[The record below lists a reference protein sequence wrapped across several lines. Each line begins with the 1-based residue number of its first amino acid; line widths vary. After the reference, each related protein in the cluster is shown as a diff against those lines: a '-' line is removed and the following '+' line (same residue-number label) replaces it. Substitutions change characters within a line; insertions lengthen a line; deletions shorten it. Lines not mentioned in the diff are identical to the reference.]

1 MEDTAEPVPTGIS
14 DMTLATDEASDQGFP
29 PLMPTGDSHLPND
42 GLAIMSHDAAHSP
55 IDSLLR
61 ERVPTT
67 PVSIAPVTPV
77 GIPGPLAHAT
87 GVPSPSTPIYSPH
100 YHQASL
106 TQNLQVV
113 DARQLTINQD
123 ASPMVA
129 FAAEA
134 RHNQIIGELGA
145 EHQEQLRA
153 MYNSGLAEVNKLR
166 NELGNANIALSIQ
179 RSEMGQGEV
188 RFQQTESA
196 RELAVIEANRQ
207 AEAARRALE
216 EANSNARRLREVETS
231 ARQNDAMRSHEVA
244 DMSSRMDELMR
255 QLHAQRQQT
264 EVLIQQNSAL
274 SSRVRDFEAR
284 DAALR
289 IQEGIPQGP
298 PPGIPVHPIST
309 PKHGGDTPTEQ
320 ATDAGRRTPPDG
332 SSPGGGGG
340 GGGPDGNGPSGGDDD
355 HDRRTIRF
363 DDNPMLINIPPDGK
377 MLPTEPE
384 TRRYLKSFG
393 GEPPRPSQQ
402 DVKDAL
408 TTARML
414 KATLDAYGSGIRAK
428 CGYECDTEFGCDK
441 CIPKHI
447 EATCVAATKA
457 EAQQLDIEWIA
468 DTGSAQDLVSQGD
481 LGSLRSHR
489 SQNPIGIVT
498 ANGPSTAEIQSNIAV
513 PSLGIDSH
521 PYVLPSTP
529 SVLSVGYRCMEEGF
543 DFVWR
548 SGTRPYFQSSSGER
562 IYMDVKDY
570 VPYLKSWKEGVAVPA
585 RRKPQP
591 DEDHK
596 NDLVLSLEEAE
607 GYARELR
614 INGDFRLGSC
624 YKLLKLTPFKST
636 GNPRRMKA
644 TENDDSVEDEV
655 GRDYIIIG
663 AWIFSGMTGI
673 TNSVDRHAQL
683 TKYLIAFMKS
693 RGLKDTFTSICINHG
708 GNRRVHRDLLNHDD
722 SLNHTL
728 GVGSYQGGSVWVER
742 KDDFPVF
749 RREGV
754 AGGKSKCVKV
764 TGVLEVNG
772 RVYDT
777 HDRMLSFHPKLWHQ
791 AQPWTGDRWTIT
803 AYTIRDVDG
812 LSWEKSK
819 SLMSLGFQLNSSRR
833 LPFVP
838 SLITGDS
845 DEELTLYDFVKKKKK
860 AEAEKDKEHFDEA
873 GELKSA
879 EDQPPP
885 PPDYT
890 EYFPDEGVIVRH
902 HMQPRK
908 AKYAVSAAEAD
919 VLNIGDL
926 RLTERQLLGSTSAE
940 EQWDDGFRGG
950 KASGLWTGTTY
961 LFDRGIDKHHAV
973 AAVKRIRD
981 KNTAKKEARKQAFY
995 DISQLSS
1002 GTGCMKHP
1010 VNIIE
1015 YDMKSFLEQA
1025 VQKYKDLAGPK
1036 YHTLK
1041 SASTPFA
1048 DEKIARPIDDEAE
1061 AKGELAPIASRVLM
1075 KLLFAAR
1082 MARYDLLR
1090 AVQGLASRVTKWS
1103 AECDRALHRLMC
1115 YVNSTLD
1122 LKLRGIIGDP
1132 IDQCKIWLFADA
1144 DHAGEH
1150 DNKSTSGCFEALV
1163 GPNTYFP
1170 LAAYSKKQ
1178 TSISISSTESEVV
1191 CANIALR
1198 PASPIVVPDNL
1209 EKRIEPENN
1218 GVLIEWGH
1226 DPSFSLLGRADDS
1239 GSGSPSVVRVTHSM
1253 DLNSTQTSRDL
1264 LKVAKGYA
1272 KSNVPITVW
1281 VDLRFAG
1288 GPDDRKHFG
1297 KLWSSFVNL
1306 STGLDLN
1313 NCHYVVIAPWDHF
1326 SWKMDRVVRWCSN
1339 HECTSFE
1346 LLDGERSGNL
1356 GHWRLHTSYKNLPIE
1371 VMNCFHGCKLKNI
1384 SEPQFPVRQAAVA
1397 VQVTLSEDPIGSAA
1411 VMASSL
1417 PTVSLEEPMAF
1428 EEPAYF
1434 KDAYGVV
1441 KEAYQYKLVEPAESD
1456 PPEAIFLG
1464 RIRNGEWIGLRKQYP
1479 YAGFPLLYEMWHRH
1493 FNSPAHQGMPIEGFE
1508 LHGDSLLTEWTE
1520 LVKAYLRDLAYV
1532 GHATNAERALKATE
1546 PFDVCHRAY
1555 VLSQET
1561 LGYHELMPAATAL
1574 LDSVY
1579 TPALRRIEH
1588 QEQPSSYFIIGGD
1601 SSLALVTRGDGGRVL
1616 MKGTM
1621 EPSLREEMTKD
1632 IRMDGC
1638 SVVMRWGKGLGDI
1651 VWHVEQELN
1660 RTKGRKAVED
1670 AKDALVRLSS
1680 RKGVSSVTLVAGPH
1694 NGEFYGLPEVYDLEM
1709 ARHSDELK
1717 ERGIRIVDP
1726 QAHILT
1732 TERYDGFHME
1742 ATHDNVKVTTRW
1754 FFHLC
1759 SAIMFERWLV
1769 KHAMELKA
1777 NSRGIL
1783 FHNHFHLGL
1792 GLEELDIPPTTDLL
1806 IPAEAEMVTF
1816 PPEAPPVQRFPEE
1829 EIVLNQPILSLEK
1842 LDELEGVPPTDY
1854 VNEVAKE
1861 SEELTVEDVVS
1872 RNPNP
1877 EDEHLTV
1884 EAVDPGSEMEQIVRK
1899 MIESA
1904 NLVMTDKEAEEVAQ
1918 ETGVA
1923 PYEFVEPNV
1932 TATSVVDGEAVS
1944 TIATSD
1950 IPTEVW
1956 DSGPMA
1962 VDYGADDE
1970 VEHPRGS
1977 GGPIWLTPDQLPDVK
1992 GRMGYF
1998 RLNEMECV
2006 SLGKKLSW
2014 HLRGHA
2020 KDKGFRTVEFD
2031 EEQSAEIGDVLKVIG
2046 KQWSRLTVMTIIDL
2060 LTSDHCD
2067 KARFEL
2073 QAEALDEETR
2083 LGRGTNWHFTRVRAF
2098 QGHNACLLVLGSDPL
2113 KTTVKQWALDDQWI
2127 PSYVDLPIT
2136 GPYPYRATA
2145 FDLMPKL
2152 AYHATYWRNFIKIVN
2167 TGLIPGGKMTS
2178 LGNSGRP
2185 FNMFAMEPQWERTSN
2200 QGEMIWANR
2209 AYEPARKRLAQ
2220 ACKDK
2225 SLNTPIYGERGH
2237 QELIDAN
2244 GYCFNY
2250 LVAGLGYRSFDT
2262 WKDAAKA
2269 CKDVYDLDFYPTSM
2283 CGLDIRIPEGHALQG
2298 SESLYKMVVH
2308 VAPKQPHQKCND
2320 ESDWRRQENVSI
2332 PSFACPSCG
2341 TSNVDGTI
2349 CCYRCE
2355 SRLEPHSDVSMALEN
2370 TRAKQVAARKGEPLD
2385 YRALQPSG
2393 EVNSNRAT
2401 GNKRDRSAGSGPAAV
2416 RQQAAKYL
2424 GKALK
2429 AGSRTVVERQS
2440 RDPFTAYNNARFGI
2454 SITGLEQLMIFAR
2467 MRIANPPRSRQMIHD
2482 RTGFDGAAKVSFSF
2496 PPEGEDLTL
2505 TDHCFVAF
2513 VDRFYKLDEAALLA
2527 FAVHRNG
2534 YVMDILGFSGRVLK
2548 PTGPVVQILARIVGF
2563 FQDEVRYAVERGEQV
2578 PELVLPANQE
2588 LRVPEGLASL
2598 GDRQLNELLINTKF
2612 ARQLPGAKGVN
2623 ERIGYAFRA
2632 GRTEIRG
2639 RSAQPPIP
2647 KARPTTRATGSA
2659 QRAGSVPPK
2668 PRARPRDPSPG
2679 VAATRLRPT
2688 EPSYPPPG
2696 RDVPGSSTDAPMR
2709 PPEPK
2714 GPPPTTLVVDS
2725 RGNPIDPS
2733 QPRRPYFTRHDALL
2747 WARLKAS
2754 RDKNVPRGMEDR
2766 AVPAFHDLNDF
2777 HLLAPEHVGYFLSGW
2792 KETQNGIRLY

>member
-100 YHQASL
+100 YHQASV

-113 DARQLTINQD
+113 DARHLTINQD

-153 MYNSGLAEVNKLR
+153 LYNSGLAEVTKLR

-196 RELAVIEANRQ
+196 RELAVLEANRQ

-216 EANSNARRLREVETS
+216 EANSNAKRLREVETS

-264 EVLIQQNSAL
+264 EVLIQQNNAL

-284 DAALR
+284 DAALK

-309 PKHGGDTPTEQ
+309 PKHG
-320 ATDAGRRTPPDG
+320 A
-332 SSPGGGGG
+332 
-340 GGGPDGNGPSGGDDD
+340 
-355 HDRRTIRF
+355 IRF

-498 ANGPSTAEIQSNIAV
+498 ANGPSTAEIQSNIA
-513 PSLGIDSH
+513 
-521 PYVLPSTP
+521 
-529 SVLSVGYRCMEEGF
+529 
-543 DFVWR
+543 
-548 SGTRPYFQSSSGER
+548 
-562 IYMDVKDY
+562 DY

-591 DEDHK
+591 NEDHK
-596 NDLVLSLEEAE
+596 TDLVLSLEEAE
-607 GYARELR
+607 EYARELR

-636 GNPRRMKA
+636 GNSRRMKA
-644 TENDDSVEDEV
+644 TENNDSVEDEV

-708 GNRRVHRDLLNHDD
+708 GNRRVHRDLLNHDN

-742 KDDFPVF
+742 KDNFPVF

-764 TGVLEVNG
+764 TGGLEVDG

-812 LSWEKSK
+812 LSWEHSK

-845 DEELTLYDFVKKKKK
+845 DEELTLYDFVKKKR

-873 GELKSA
+873 GELKNA

-926 RLTERQLLGSTSAE
+926 RLTERQLLGSTSSE

-961 LFDRGIDKHHAV
+961 LFDRGIDKHHAL

-1002 GTGCMKHP
+1002 GTGCMKQP

-1061 AKGELAPIASRVLM
+1061 AKGEL
-1075 KLLFAAR
+1075 
-1082 MARYDLLR
+1082 
-1090 AVQGLASRVTKWS
+1090 
-1103 AECDRALHRLMC
+1103 
-1115 YVNSTLD
+1115 
-1122 LKLRGIIGDP
+1122 
-1132 IDQCKIWLFADA
+1132 
-1144 DHAGEH
+1144 
-1150 DNKSTSGCFEALV
+1150 
-1163 GPNTYFP
+1163 
-1170 LAAYSKKQ
+1170 
-1178 TSISISSTESEVV
+1178 
-1191 CANIALR
+1191 
-1198 PASPIVVPDNL
+1198 
-1209 EKRIEPENN
+1209 KRIEPESN

-1239 GSGSPSVVRVTHSM
+1239 GSGSPTVARVTHNM

-1264 LKVAKGYA
+1264 LKVVKGYA

-1371 VMNCFHGCKLKNI
+1371 VMNYFHGCKLKNI

-1417 PTVSLEEPMAF
+1417 PTVSLEERRRRIEAFRRALKDPNCLAEAMAF

-1621 EPSLREEMTKD
+1621 EPSLREQMTKD

-1638 SVVMRWGKGLGDI
+1638 SVVMRWGKGL
-1651 VWHVEQELN
+1651 
-1660 RTKGRKAVED
+1660 
-1670 AKDALVRLSS
+1670 
-1680 RKGVSSVTLVAGPH
+1680 
-1694 NGEFYGLPEVYDLEM
+1694 
-1709 ARHSDELK
+1709 
-1717 ERGIRIVDP
+1717 
-1726 QAHILT
+1726 
-1732 TERYDGFHME
+1732 
-1742 ATHDNVKVTTRW
+1742 
-1754 FFHLC
+1754 
-1759 SAIMFERWLV
+1759 
-1769 KHAMELKA
+1769 
-1777 NSRGIL
+1777 
-1783 FHNHFHLGL
+1783 
-1792 GLEELDIPPTTDLL
+1792 
-1806 IPAEAEMVTF
+1806 AE
-1816 PPEAPPVQRFPEE
+1816 
-1829 EIVLNQPILSLEK
+1829 
-1842 LDELEGVPPTDY
+1842 
-1854 VNEVAKE
+1854 
-1861 SEELTVEDVVS
+1861 
-1872 RNPNP
+1872 
-1877 EDEHLTV
+1877 
-1884 EAVDPGSEMEQIVRK
+1884 
-1899 MIESA
+1899 
-1904 NLVMTDKEAEEVAQ
+1904 
-1918 ETGVA
+1918 
-1923 PYEFVEPNV
+1923 
-1932 TATSVVDGEAVS
+1932 
-1944 TIATSD
+1944 
-1950 IPTEVW
+1950 
-1956 DSGPMA
+1956 
-1962 VDYGADDE
+1962 
-1970 VEHPRGS
+1970 
-1977 GGPIWLTPDQLPDVK
+1977 
-1992 GRMGYF
+1992 
-1998 RLNEMECV
+1998 
-2006 SLGKKLSW
+2006 
-2014 HLRGHA
+2014 
-2020 KDKGFRTVEFD
+2020 
-2031 EEQSAEIGDVLKVIG
+2031 
-2046 KQWSRLTVMTIIDL
+2046 
-2060 LTSDHCD
+2060 
-2067 KARFEL
+2067 
-2073 QAEALDEETR
+2073 
-2083 LGRGTNWHFTRVRAF
+2083 
-2098 QGHNACLLVLGSDPL
+2098 
-2113 KTTVKQWALDDQWI
+2113 
-2127 PSYVDLPIT
+2127 
-2136 GPYPYRATA
+2136 
-2145 FDLMPKL
+2145 
-2152 AYHATYWRNFIKIVN
+2152 
-2167 TGLIPGGKMTS
+2167 
-2178 LGNSGRP
+2178 
-2185 FNMFAMEPQWERTSN
+2185 
-2200 QGEMIWANR
+2200 
-2209 AYEPARKRLAQ
+2209 
-2220 ACKDK
+2220 
-2225 SLNTPIYGERGH
+2225 
-2237 QELIDAN
+2237 
-2244 GYCFNY
+2244 
-2250 LVAGLGYRSFDT
+2250 
-2262 WKDAAKA
+2262 
-2269 CKDVYDLDFYPTSM
+2269 
-2283 CGLDIRIPEGHALQG
+2283 
-2298 SESLYKMVVH
+2298 
-2308 VAPKQPHQKCND
+2308 
-2320 ESDWRRQENVSI
+2320 
-2332 PSFACPSCG
+2332 
-2341 TSNVDGTI
+2341 
-2349 CCYRCE
+2349 
-2355 SRLEPHSDVSMALEN
+2355 
-2370 TRAKQVAARKGEPLD
+2370 
-2385 YRALQPSG
+2385 
-2393 EVNSNRAT
+2393 
-2401 GNKRDRSAGSGPAAV
+2401 
-2416 RQQAAKYL
+2416 
-2424 GKALK
+2424 
-2429 AGSRTVVERQS
+2429 
-2440 RDPFTAYNNARFGI
+2440 
-2454 SITGLEQLMIFAR
+2454 
-2467 MRIANPPRSRQMIHD
+2467 
-2482 RTGFDGAAKVSFSF
+2482 
-2496 PPEGEDLTL
+2496 
-2505 TDHCFVAF
+2505 
-2513 VDRFYKLDEAALLA
+2513 
-2527 FAVHRNG
+2527 
-2534 YVMDILGFSGRVLK
+2534 
-2548 PTGPVVQILARIVGF
+2548 
-2563 FQDEVRYAVERGEQV
+2563 
-2578 PELVLPANQE
+2578 
-2588 LRVPEGLASL
+2588 
-2598 GDRQLNELLINTKF
+2598 
-2612 ARQLPGAKGVN
+2612 
-2623 ERIGYAFRA
+2623 
-2632 GRTEIRG
+2632 
-2639 RSAQPPIP
+2639 
-2647 KARPTTRATGSA
+2647 
-2659 QRAGSVPPK
+2659 
-2668 PRARPRDPSPG
+2668 
-2679 VAATRLRPT
+2679 
-2688 EPSYPPPG
+2688 
-2696 RDVPGSSTDAPMR
+2696 
-2709 PPEPK
+2709 
-2714 GPPPTTLVVDS
+2714 
-2725 RGNPIDPS
+2725 
-2733 QPRRPYFTRHDALL
+2733 
-2747 WARLKAS
+2747 
-2754 RDKNVPRGMEDR
+2754 
-2766 AVPAFHDLNDF
+2766 
-2777 HLLAPEHVGYFLSGW
+2777 
-2792 KETQNGIRLY
+2792 

>member
-1 MEDTAEPVPTGIS
+1 
-14 DMTLATDEASDQGFP
+14 
-29 PLMPTGDSHLPND
+29 
-42 GLAIMSHDAAHSP
+42 
-55 IDSLLR
+55 
-61 ERVPTT
+61 
-67 PVSIAPVTPV
+67 
-77 GIPGPLAHAT
+77 
-87 GVPSPSTPIYSPH
+87 
-100 YHQASL
+100 
-106 TQNLQVV
+106 
-113 DARQLTINQD
+113 
-123 ASPMVA
+123 
-129 FAAEA
+129 
-134 RHNQIIGELGA
+134 
-145 EHQEQLRA
+145 
-153 MYNSGLAEVNKLR
+153 
-166 NELGNANIALSIQ
+166 
-179 RSEMGQGEV
+179 
-188 RFQQTESA
+188 
-196 RELAVIEANRQ
+196 
-207 AEAARRALE
+207 
-216 EANSNARRLREVETS
+216 
-231 ARQNDAMRSHEVA
+231 
-244 DMSSRMDELMR
+244 
-255 QLHAQRQQT
+255 
-264 EVLIQQNSAL
+264 
-274 SSRVRDFEAR
+274 
-284 DAALR
+284 
-289 IQEGIPQGP
+289 
-298 PPGIPVHPIST
+298 
-309 PKHGGDTPTEQ
+309 
-320 ATDAGRRTPPDG
+320 
-332 SSPGGGGG
+332 
-340 GGGPDGNGPSGGDDD
+340 
-355 HDRRTIRF
+355 
-363 DDNPMLINIPPDGK
+363 
-377 MLPTEPE
+377 
-384 TRRYLKSFG
+384 
-393 GEPPRPSQQ
+393 
-402 DVKDAL
+402 
-408 TTARML
+408 
-414 KATLDAYGSGIRAK
+414 
-428 CGYECDTEFGCDK
+428 
-441 CIPKHI
+441 
-447 EATCVAATKA
+447 
-457 EAQQLDIEWIA
+457 
-468 DTGSAQDLVSQGD
+468 
-481 LGSLRSHR
+481 
-489 SQNPIGIVT
+489 
-498 ANGPSTAEIQSNIAV
+498 
-513 PSLGIDSH
+513 
-521 PYVLPSTP
+521 
-529 SVLSVGYRCMEEGF
+529 
-543 DFVWR
+543 
-548 SGTRPYFQSSSGER
+548 
-562 IYMDVKDY
+562 
-570 VPYLKSWKEGVAVPA
+570 
-585 RRKPQP
+585 
-591 DEDHK
+591 
-596 NDLVLSLEEAE
+596 
-607 GYARELR
+607 
-614 INGDFRLGSC
+614 
-624 YKLLKLTPFKST
+624 
-636 GNPRRMKA
+636 
-644 TENDDSVEDEV
+644 
-655 GRDYIIIG
+655 
-663 AWIFSGMTGI
+663 
-673 TNSVDRHAQL
+673 
-683 TKYLIAFMKS
+683 
-693 RGLKDTFTSICINHG
+693 
-708 GNRRVHRDLLNHDD
+708 
-722 SLNHTL
+722 
-728 GVGSYQGGSVWVER
+728 
-742 KDDFPVF
+742 
-749 RREGV
+749 
-754 AGGKSKCVKV
+754 
-764 TGVLEVNG
+764 
-772 RVYDT
+772 
-777 HDRMLSFHPKLWHQ
+777 
-791 AQPWTGDRWTIT
+791 
-803 AYTIRDVDG
+803 
-812 LSWEKSK
+812 
-819 SLMSLGFQLNSSRR
+819 
-833 LPFVP
+833 
-838 SLITGDS
+838 
-845 DEELTLYDFVKKKKK
+845 
-860 AEAEKDKEHFDEA
+860 
-873 GELKSA
+873 
-879 EDQPPP
+879 
-885 PPDYT
+885 
-890 EYFPDEGVIVRH
+890 
-902 HMQPRK
+902 
-908 AKYAVSAAEAD
+908 
-919 VLNIGDL
+919 
-926 RLTERQLLGSTSAE
+926 
-940 EQWDDGFRGG
+940 
-950 KASGLWTGTTY
+950 
-961 LFDRGIDKHHAV
+961 
-973 AAVKRIRD
+973 
-981 KNTAKKEARKQAFY
+981 
-995 DISQLSS
+995 
-1002 GTGCMKHP
+1002 
-1010 VNIIE
+1010 
-1015 YDMKSFLEQA
+1015 
-1025 VQKYKDLAGPK
+1025 
-1036 YHTLK
+1036 
-1041 SASTPFA
+1041 
-1048 DEKIARPIDDEAE
+1048 
-1061 AKGELAPIASRVLM
+1061 
-1075 KLLFAAR
+1075 
-1082 MARYDLLR
+1082 
-1090 AVQGLASRVTKWS
+1090 
-1103 AECDRALHRLMC
+1103 
-1115 YVNSTLD
+1115 
-1122 LKLRGIIGDP
+1122 
-1132 IDQCKIWLFADA
+1132 
-1144 DHAGEH
+1144 
-1150 DNKSTSGCFEALV
+1150 
-1163 GPNTYFP
+1163 
-1170 LAAYSKKQ
+1170 
-1178 TSISISSTESEVV
+1178 
-1191 CANIALR
+1191 

-1209 EKRIEPENN
+1209 EKRIEPESN

-1226 DPSFSLLGRADDS
+1226 DPSFSLLGRADDN
-1239 GSGSPSVVRVTHSM
+1239 GSGSSPVVRVTHSM

-1264 LKVAKGYA
+1264 LKVVKGYA

-1281 VDLRFAG
+1281 VDLRFTG

-1313 NCHYVVIAPWDHF
+1313 NCRYVVIAPWDHF
-1326 SWKMDRVVRWCSN
+1326 SWKMDRVIKWCSN

-1346 LLDGERSGNL
+1346 ILDDERSGNL

-1371 VMNCFHGCKLKNI
+1371 VMNNFHGCKLKNI
-1384 SEPQFPVRQAAVA
+1384 FEPRFPARQAAVA

-1411 VMASSL
+1411 VMASPM
-1417 PTVSLEEPMAF
+1417 PTVSLEERRRRIEAFRRALKDPECLAEAMAF

-1441 KEAYQYKLVEPAESD
+1441 KEAYQYKLVEPVESD
-1456 PPEAIFLG
+1456 PPEAFFLG

-1493 FNSPAHQGMPIEGFE
+1493 FNSPAHQGMPVEGFE

-1520 LVKAYLRDLAYV
+1520 LVKSYLRDLAYV

-1601 SSLALVTRGDGGRVL
+1601 SSLALVTRDGGRVQ

-1638 SVVMRWGKGLGDI
+1638 SVIMRWGKGLGDI
-1651 VWHVEQELN
+1651 VWYVEQELN
-1660 RTKGRKAVED
+1660 RVQKWRNGQEPLAPEGVDIIIQWGGNDVYAEYGYKGFSFHMRNAWVRVDDALHDTLSNWETKARKAVED

-1694 NGEFYGLPEVYDLEM
+1694 NGEFYGPPEVYDLEM
-1709 ARHSDELK
+1709 ARHSDEVK

-1726 QAHILT
+1726 QALILA

-1742 ATHDNVKVTTRW
+1742 ATHDNVKVTTNW

-1759 SAIMFERWLV
+1759 SVIMFERWLV

-1792 GLEELDIPPTTDLL
+1792 GLEELDILPTTDLL

-1861 SEELTVEDVVS
+1861 SEEITVEDVVS

-1884 EAVDPGSEMEQIVRK
+1884 EAVDPGSEMEQIVRN
-1899 MIESA
+1899 MIESV
-1904 NLVMTDKEAEEVAQ
+1904 NLVMSDKEAEEVAQ

-1923 PYEFVEPNV
+1923 PYEYVEPNV

-1962 VDYGADDE
+1962 VDYGADDDE
-1970 VEHPRGS
+1970 EHPRGS

-1998 RLNEMECV
+1998 RLTEMECV

-2031 EEQSAEIGDVLKVIG
+2031 DEQAAEIGDVLKVIG

-2067 KARFEL
+2067 KGRFEL
-2073 QAEALDEETR
+2073 QAEALDEDTR

-2113 KTTVKQWALDDQWI
+2113 KNTVKQC
-2127 PSYVDLPIT
+2127 
-2136 GPYPYRATA
+2136 
-2145 FDLMPKL
+2145 
-2152 AYHATYWRNFIKIVN
+2152 
-2167 TGLIPGGKMTS
+2167 LIPGGKMTS
-2178 LGNSGRP
+2178 KGNSGRP
-2185 FNMFAMEPQWERTSN
+2185 FNMFAM
-2200 QGEMIWANR
+2200 EMIWANR
-2209 AYEPARKRLAQ
+2209 AYEPARKCLAQ

-2244 GYCFNY
+2244 GYCYNY
-2250 LVAGLGYRSFDT
+2250 LVAGLGYRNFDT

-2308 VAPKQPHQKCND
+2308 VAPKHPHQRCND
-2320 ESDWRRQENVSI
+2320 ESDWHRQENVSI
-2332 PSFACPSCG
+2332 PSFGCPSCG
-2341 TSNVDGTI
+2341 TSKVDGTI
-2349 CCYRCE
+2349 CCFRCE

-2534 YVMDILGFSGRVLK
+2534 YVMDILGFSGRILK

-2563 FQDEVRYAVERGEQV
+2563 FQDEVRHAVERGEQV

-2632 GRTEIRG
+2632 GRTEMRG

-2647 KARPTTRATGSA
+2647 KARPMTRATGSA
-2659 QRAGSVPPK
+2659 QRPGSVPPK

-2679 VAATRLRPT
+2679 VAATRMRPT
-2688 EPSYPPPG
+2688 EPSYPQPG

>member
-1 MEDTAEPVPTGIS
+1 
-14 DMTLATDEASDQGFP
+14 
-29 PLMPTGDSHLPND
+29 
-42 GLAIMSHDAAHSP
+42 
-55 IDSLLR
+55 
-61 ERVPTT
+61 
-67 PVSIAPVTPV
+67 
-77 GIPGPLAHAT
+77 
-87 GVPSPSTPIYSPH
+87 
-100 YHQASL
+100 
-106 TQNLQVV
+106 
-113 DARQLTINQD
+113 
-123 ASPMVA
+123 MVA

-355 HDRRTIRF
+355 HDRRSRKSKK
-363 DDNPMLINIPPDGK
+363 DK
-377 MLPTEPE
+377 KHKKKKS
-384 TRRYLKSFG
+384 RRYLKSFG

-498 ANGPSTAEIQSNIAV
+498 ANGPSTAEIQFNIAV

-636 GNPRRMKA
+636 GNSRRMKA

-673 TNSVDRHAQL
+673 TTSVDRHAQL

-708 GNRRVHRDLLNHDD
+708 GNRR
-722 SLNHTL
+722 
-728 GVGSYQGGSVWVER
+728 
-742 KDDFPVF
+742 
-749 RREGV
+749 
-754 AGGKSKCVKV
+754 
-764 TGVLEVNG
+764 
-772 RVYDT
+772 
-777 HDRMLSFHPKLWHQ
+777 

-860 AEAEKDKEHFDEA
+860 AEAEKDKVPEPAPPLMKSKAKSKPSKPDAGRKPEPEPEKGADMSDLFDIEEHFDEA

-973 AAVKRIRD
+973 AAVKRLRD

-1002 GTGCMKHP
+1002 GTGCMKQP

-1061 AKGELAPIASRVLM
+1061 AKGWLVMI
-1075 KLLFAAR
+1075 F
-1082 MARYDLLR
+1082 Y
-1090 AVQGLASRVTKWS
+1090 
-1103 AECDRALHRLMC
+1103 
-1115 YVNSTLD
+1115 
-1122 LKLRGIIGDP
+1122 
-1132 IDQCKIWLFADA
+1132 WLFRDWQA
-1144 DHAGEH
+1144 E
-1150 DNKSTSGCFEALV
+1150 
-1163 GPNTYFP
+1163 
-1170 LAAYSKKQ
+1170 
-1178 TSISISSTESEVV
+1178 
-1191 CANIALR
+1191 

-1226 DPSFSLLGRADDS
+1226 DPPISLLGRADDS

-1264 LKVAKGYA
+1264 LKVVKGYA

-1339 HECTSFE
+1339 HECASFE

-1371 VMNCFHGCKLKNI
+1371 VMNYFHGCKLKNI

-1417 PTVSLEEPMAF
+1417 PTVSLEERRRRIEAFRRALKDPDCLAEAMAF

-1660 RTKGRKAVED
+1660 RVQKWKNGQEPLAPEGVDIIIQWGGNDVYGEYGYKGFSFHMRNAWVRVDDALHDTLSNWETKGRKAVED
-1670 AKDALVRLSS
+1670 PKDALVRLSS

-1899 MIESA
+1899 MIESV

-2178 LGNSGRP
+2178 KGNSGRP

-2200 QGEMIWANR
+2200 QGVRPGAQLEFVIDLQLAACDGCRFFETKAGALQTPDWISNRAILYAYDRSTQEMIWANR

-2250 LVAGLGYRSFDT
+2250 LVAGLGYRNFDT

-2668 PRARPRDPSPG
+2668 PRARPRD
-2679 VAATRLRPT
+2679 
-2688 EPSYPPPG
+2688 
-2696 RDVPGSSTDAPMR
+2696 APMR

>member
-1 MEDTAEPVPTGIS
+1 MESAPKVADFVTEPKDQAWIKELILGWGYDLPDDGSLAALQADVLDLGVDFYFLQLPDDTEVRQKAICKRFLKSLVDAKTMDPASPPGVVESGTFKEQAKAKAKSEAAEELVPAHEAPEESAPPEKTDFYVTLHHLAHEGQDFWAHVTIRFRDEPPAHYTIPSFCCTTVRLDTTTVAIDVRTNNAHDSLAEATHTFDMVFADEYCREDGMNFYIFSDTQMSSPTEQEKKCFQCLCLTCIYPPIGAMVLLIAGLIGLVRRAIRPREMVIHFEPGEKGGKLDGKEGSVLHFLRHGGENHPVPIDVQDEKTGAVASFSLWTGQSHTLSRASNKKVTWHSPPGQPGTQAFDAAPFANRHVYLLLKGKERSFAPAVCIRQRSAHAPEDDQFYVHLHHVAPGGKDLQAKVRVRSKNGSTVNYELVGTNHTTIRLCNVKTLEVESKHSDGTILPATTTVDVSEWALQLKRNGTNVYVFSDVKISPWTEKEKQDWWWFQENDGRKKLIFASVNGRHLEVHLGGHEEAILAAAETGVHFRSGKKFSLDMAEFIGYHTYVVVKDKDNSVTVLRGASITEEVEAGVADDTQESNKVSNKPTSNQATTPGQTNLDMGVKKNKDHLDFEVKRLELGIDQVKDAGIRIGDAGGNTGMEDTAEPV
-14 DMTLATDEASDQGFP
+14 
-29 PLMPTGDSHLPND
+29 PTGDSHLPND

-55 IDSLLR
+55 SDSLLR
-61 ERVPTT
+61 ER
-67 PVSIAPVTPV
+67 
-77 GIPGPLAHAT
+77 
-87 GVPSPSTPIYSPH
+87 
-100 YHQASL
+100 
-106 TQNLQVV
+106 VV
-113 DARQLTINQD
+113 DARQLTISQD

-255 QLHAQRQQT
+255 QLQAQRQQT

-332 SSPGGGGG
+332 FSPGGGGG
-340 GGGPDGNGPSGGDDD
+340 GGGPDGNGDVGEIL
-355 HDRRTIRF
+355 R
-363 DDNPMLINIPPDGK
+363 
-377 MLPTEPE
+377 LP
-384 TRRYLKSFG
+384 LL
-393 GEPPRPSQQ
+393 
-402 DVKDAL
+402 AL
-408 TTARML
+408 A
-414 KATLDAYGSGIRAK
+414 
-428 CGYECDTEFGCDK
+428 
-441 CIPKHI
+441 
-447 EATCVAATKA
+447 
-457 EAQQLDIEWIA
+457 
-468 DTGSAQDLVSQGD
+468 
-481 LGSLRSHR
+481 
-489 SQNPIGIVT
+489 
-498 ANGPSTAEIQSNIAV
+498 
-513 PSLGIDSH
+513 
-521 PYVLPSTP
+521 
-529 SVLSVGYRCMEEGF
+529 
-543 DFVWR
+543 
-548 SGTRPYFQSSSGER
+548 
-562 IYMDVKDY
+562 
-570 VPYLKSWKEGVAVPA
+570 
-585 RRKPQP
+585 
-591 DEDHK
+591 DHK

-636 GNPRRMKA
+636 GNSRRMKA

-673 TNSVDRHAQL
+673 TTSVDRHAQL

-693 RGLKDTFTSICINHG
+693 KGLKDTFTSICINHG

-728 GVGSYQGGSVWVER
+728 GVGSYQGGSVWVEQ
-742 KDDFPVF
+742 KGDFPVF

-764 TGVLEVNG
+764 TGGLEVSG

-777 HDRMLSFHPKLWHQ
+777 HDRMLSFHPKPWHQ

-860 AEAEKDKEHFDEA
+860 DEAEKDKEHFDEA

-1002 GTGCMKHP
+1002 GTGCMKQP

-1061 AKGELAPIASRVLM
+1061 AKGWLVMIFYG
-1075 KLLFAAR
+1075 LFR
-1082 MARYDLLR
+1082 DW
-1090 AVQGLASRVTKWS
+1090 Q
-1103 AECDRALHRLMC
+1103 AE
-1115 YVNSTLD
+1115 
-1122 LKLRGIIGDP
+1122 
-1132 IDQCKIWLFADA
+1132 
-1144 DHAGEH
+1144 
-1150 DNKSTSGCFEALV
+1150 
-1163 GPNTYFP
+1163 
-1170 LAAYSKKQ
+1170 
-1178 TSISISSTESEVV
+1178 
-1191 CANIALR
+1191 

-1264 LKVAKGYA
+1264 LKVVKGYA

-1313 NCHYVVIAPWDHF
+1313 NCHYVLIAPWEHF

-1356 GHWRLHTSYKNLPIE
+1356 GHWRLHTSHKNLPIE
-1371 VMNCFHGCKLKNI
+1371 VMNYFHGCKLKNI

-1417 PTVSLEEPMAF
+1417 PTVSLEERRRRIEAFRRALKDPDCLAEAMAF

-1726 QAHILT
+1726 QAHILS

-1754 FFHLC
+1754 FFHMC

-1899 MIESA
+1899 MIESV

-1932 TATSVVDGEAVS
+1932 TATSVMDGEAVS

-2098 QGHNACLLVLGSDPL
+2098 QGHNACLLVLDSDPL

-2178 LGNSGRP
+2178 KGNSGRP
-2185 FNMFAMEPQWERTSN
+2185 FSMFAMEPQWERTSN
-2200 QGEMIWANR
+2200 QGVR
-2209 AYEPARKRLAQ
+2209 PGAQ
-2220 ACKDK
+2220 
-2225 SLNTPIYGERGH
+2225 LE
-2237 QELIDAN
+2237 
-2244 GYCFNY
+2244 FV
-2250 LVAGLGYRSFDT
+2250 LVAG
-2262 WKDAAKA
+2262 
-2269 CKDVYDLDFYPTSM
+2269 
-2283 CGLDIRIPEGHALQG
+2283 
-2298 SESLYKMVVH
+2298 
-2308 VAPKQPHQKCND
+2308 
-2320 ESDWRRQENVSI
+2320 SDQASI
-2332 PSFACPSCG
+2332 
-2341 TSNVDGTI
+2341 
-2349 CCYRCE
+2349 
-2355 SRLEPHSDVSMALEN
+2355 
-2370 TRAKQVAARKGEPLD
+2370 Q
-2385 YRALQPSG
+2385 
-2393 EVNSNRAT
+2393 
-2401 GNKRDRSAGSGPAAV
+2401 
-2416 RQQAAKYL
+2416 
-2424 GKALK
+2424 
-2429 AGSRTVVERQS
+2429 
-2440 RDPFTAYNNARFGI
+2440 
-2454 SITGLEQLMIFAR
+2454 
-2467 MRIANPPRSRQMIHD
+2467 
-2482 RTGFDGAAKVSFSF
+2482 
-2496 PPEGEDLTL
+2496 
-2505 TDHCFVAF
+2505 
-2513 VDRFYKLDEAALLA
+2513 
-2527 FAVHRNG
+2527 
-2534 YVMDILGFSGRVLK
+2534 
-2548 PTGPVVQILARIVGF
+2548 
-2563 FQDEVRYAVERGEQV
+2563 
-2578 PELVLPANQE
+2578 
-2588 LRVPEGLASL
+2588 
-2598 GDRQLNELLINTKF
+2598 
-2612 ARQLPGAKGVN
+2612 
-2623 ERIGYAFRA
+2623 
-2632 GRTEIRG
+2632 
-2639 RSAQPPIP
+2639 
-2647 KARPTTRATGSA
+2647 
-2659 QRAGSVPPK
+2659 
-2668 PRARPRDPSPG
+2668 PG
-2679 VAATRLRPT
+2679 V
-2688 EPSYPPPG
+2688 
-2696 RDVPGSSTDAPMR
+2696 SSGNTWLELMPVGGCTDIPHPCKMSVV
-2709 PPEPK
+2709 
-2714 GPPPTTLVVDS
+2714 PPPTS
-2725 RGNPIDPS
+2725 CRGEGCACMNPDRGPS
-2733 QPRRPYFTRHDALL
+2733 VH
-2747 WARLKAS
+2747 
-2754 RDKNVPRGMEDR
+2754 G
-2766 AVPAFHDLNDF
+2766 
-2777 HLLAPEHVGYFLSGW
+2777 
-2792 KETQNGIRLY
+2792 

>member
-1 MEDTAEPVPTGIS
+1 MPSCTDFLQCLDERHRLRYLADVYRILRLADIADPNVHAAAKEQQEAVLAAAVSGAPEGTEAEEEKRSGPSRSSTY
-14 DMTLATDEASDQGFP
+14 LAKEVQQS
-29 PLMPTGDSHLPND
+29 
-42 GLAIMSHDAAHSP
+42 LA
-55 IDSLLR
+55 LR
-61 ERVPTT
+61 HAQAEV
-67 PVSIAPVTPV
+67 APEILQVTPEWR
-77 GIPGPLAHAT
+77 T
-87 GVPSPSTPIYSPH
+87 QPS
-100 YHQASL
+100 QC
-106 TQNLQVV
+106 QRVV

-340 GGGPDGNGPSGGDDD
+340 GGGPDGNG
-355 HDRRTIRF
+355 
-363 DDNPMLINIPPDGK
+363 
-377 MLPTEPE
+377 
-384 TRRYLKSFG
+384 
-393 GEPPRPSQQ
+393 
-402 DVKDAL
+402 
-408 TTARML
+408 
-414 KATLDAYGSGIRAK
+414 
-428 CGYECDTEFGCDK
+428 
-441 CIPKHI
+441 
-447 EATCVAATKA
+447 
-457 EAQQLDIEWIA
+457 
-468 DTGSAQDLVSQGD
+468 
-481 LGSLRSHR
+481 
-489 SQNPIGIVT
+489 
-498 ANGPSTAEIQSNIAV
+498 
-513 PSLGIDSH
+513 
-521 PYVLPSTP
+521 
-529 SVLSVGYRCMEEGF
+529 
-543 DFVWR
+543 
-548 SGTRPYFQSSSGER
+548 
-562 IYMDVKDY
+562 
-570 VPYLKSWKEGVAVPA
+570 VAVPA

-614 INGDFRLGSC
+614 INGNS
-624 YKLLKLTPFKST
+624 
-636 GNPRRMKA
+636 RRMKA

-673 TNSVDRHAQL
+673 TTSVDRHAQL

-728 GVGSYQGGSVWVER
+728 GVGSYHGGSVWVER
-742 KDDFPVF
+742 KDDTPVF

-764 TGVLEVNG
+764 TGGLEVNG

-1002 GTGCMKHP
+1002 GTGCMKQP

-1061 AKGELAPIASRVLM
+1061 AKGWLVMIFYGLFRDWQAESPSG
-1075 KLLFAAR
+1075 LLNA
-1082 MARYDLLR
+1082 
-1090 AVQGLASRVTKWS
+1090 
-1103 AECDRALHRLMC
+1103 
-1115 YVNSTLD
+1115 
-1122 LKLRGIIGDP
+1122 
-1132 IDQCKIWLFADA
+1132 
-1144 DHAGEH
+1144 
-1150 DNKSTSGCFEALV
+1150 
-1163 GPNTYFP
+1163 
-1170 LAAYSKKQ
+1170 
-1178 TSISISSTESEVV
+1178 
-1191 CANIALR
+1191 

-1264 LKVAKGYA
+1264 LKVVKGYA

-1371 VMNCFHGCKLKNI
+1371 VMNYFHGCKLKNI

-1417 PTVSLEEPMAF
+1417 PTVSLEERRRRIEAFRRALKDPDCLAEAMAF

-1660 RTKGRKAVED
+1660 RVQKWKNGQEPLAPEGVDIIIQWGGNDVYGEYGYKGFSFHMRNAWVRVDDALHDTLSNWETKGRKAVED
-1670 AKDALVRLSS
+1670 PKDALVRLSS

-1829 EIVLNQPILSLEK
+1829 EIVLNQPIFSLEK

-1899 MIESA
+1899 MIESV

-1950 IPTEVW
+1950 IPTEVL

-2178 LGNSGRP
+2178 KGNSGRP

-2200 QGEMIWANR
+2200 QGVRPGAQLEFVIDLQLAACDGCRFFETKAGALQTPDWISTRAILYAYDRSTQEMIWANR

-2250 LVAGLGYRSFDT
+2250 LVAGLGYRNFDT

-2548 PTGPVVQILARIVGF
+2548 P
-2563 FQDEVRYAVERGEQV
+2563 
-2578 PELVLPANQE
+2578 
-2588 LRVPEGLASL
+2588 
-2598 GDRQLNELLINTKF
+2598 
-2612 ARQLPGAKGVN
+2612 
-2623 ERIGYAFRA
+2623 
-2632 GRTEIRG
+2632 
-2639 RSAQPPIP
+2639 
-2647 KARPTTRATGSA
+2647 
-2659 QRAGSVPPK
+2659 
-2668 PRARPRDPSPG
+2668 
-2679 VAATRLRPT
+2679 
-2688 EPSYPPPG
+2688 
-2696 RDVPGSSTDAPMR
+2696 
-2709 PPEPK
+2709 
-2714 GPPPTTLVVDS
+2714 
-2725 RGNPIDPS
+2725 
-2733 QPRRPYFTRHDALL
+2733 
-2747 WARLKAS
+2747 
-2754 RDKNVPRGMEDR
+2754 
-2766 AVPAFHDLNDF
+2766 
-2777 HLLAPEHVGYFLSGW
+2777 
-2792 KETQNGIRLY
+2792 

>member
-1 MEDTAEPVPTGIS
+1 MKKEVREAMRNAIGGWHLILDLPCFKMEEETVRNLLFELSQSYFFKDQDPMLVLDCILELENVIADNMRVWQLEAIYALRSDARFARAHCTNTVYRASLFLESHGAVVAEAVCGQQWIHSLHAGNTGMEDTAEPV
-14 DMTLATDEASDQGFP
+14 
-29 PLMPTGDSHLPND
+29 PTGDSHLPND
-42 GLAIMSHDAAHSP
+42 GLAIMSHDAAYSP

-61 ERVPTT
+61 ER
-67 PVSIAPVTPV
+67 
-77 GIPGPLAHAT
+77 
-87 GVPSPSTPIYSPH
+87 
-100 YHQASL
+100 
-106 TQNLQVV
+106 VV

-196 RELAVIEANRQ
+196 RELAVLEANRQ

-320 ATDAGRRTPPDG
+320 
-332 SSPGGGGG
+332 
-340 GGGPDGNGPSGGDDD
+340 
-355 HDRRTIRF
+355 
-363 DDNPMLINIPPDGK
+363 
-377 MLPTEPE
+377 
-384 TRRYLKSFG
+384 
-393 GEPPRPSQQ
+393 
-402 DVKDAL
+402 
-408 TTARML
+408 
-414 KATLDAYGSGIRAK
+414 
-428 CGYECDTEFGCDK
+428 
-441 CIPKHI
+441 
-447 EATCVAATKA
+447 
-457 EAQQLDIEWIA
+457 
-468 DTGSAQDLVSQGD
+468 
-481 LGSLRSHR
+481 
-489 SQNPIGIVT
+489 
-498 ANGPSTAEIQSNIAV
+498 
-513 PSLGIDSH
+513 
-521 PYVLPSTP
+521 
-529 SVLSVGYRCMEEGF
+529 
-543 DFVWR
+543 
-548 SGTRPYFQSSSGER
+548 
-562 IYMDVKDY
+562 
-570 VPYLKSWKEGVAVPA
+570 
-585 RRKPQP
+585 
-591 DEDHK
+591 DHK

-614 INGDFRLGSC
+614 INGNS
-624 YKLLKLTPFKST
+624 
-636 GNPRRMKA
+636 RRMKA

-663 AWIFSGMTGI
+663 AWVFSGMTGI

-708 GNRRVHRDLLNHDD
+708 GNRRVHRDLLNHDN

-764 TGVLEVNG
+764 TGGLEVDG

-812 LSWEKSK
+812 LSWEQSR

-845 DEELTLYDFVKKKKK
+845 DEELTLYDFVKKKK

-1002 GTGCMKHP
+1002 GTGCMKQP

-1082 MARYDLLR
+1082 
-1090 AVQGLASRVTKWS
+1090 
-1103 AECDRALHRLMC
+1103 
-1115 YVNSTLD
+1115 
-1122 LKLRGIIGDP
+1122 
-1132 IDQCKIWLFADA
+1132 
-1144 DHAGEH
+1144 
-1150 DNKSTSGCFEALV
+1150 
-1163 GPNTYFP
+1163 
-1170 LAAYSKKQ
+1170 
-1178 TSISISSTESEVV
+1178 
-1191 CANIALR
+1191 

-1218 GVLIEWGH
+1218 GVLIEWGC
-1226 DPSFSLLGRADDS
+1226 
-1239 GSGSPSVVRVTHSM
+1239 
-1253 DLNSTQTSRDL
+1253 Q
-1264 LKVAKGYA
+1264 
-1272 KSNVPITVW
+1272 TVW

-1313 NCHYVVIAPWDHF
+1313 NCRYVVIAPWDHF
-1326 SWKMDRVVRWCSN
+1326 SWKMDRVIKWCSN

-1346 LLDGERSGNL
+1346 LLDGERSGSL
-1356 GHWRLHTSYKNLPIE
+1356 GHWRLHTSYKNLPID
-1371 VMNCFHGCKLKNI
+1371 VMNNFHGCKLKNI

-1417 PTVSLEEPMAF
+1417 PTVSLEERRRRIEAFRRALKDPDCLAEAMAF

-1441 KEAYQYKLVEPAESD
+1441 KEAYQYKLVEPVESD

-1532 GHATNAERALKATE
+1532 GHATNAERTLKATE

-1632 IRMDGC
+1632 LRMDGC
-1638 SVVMRWGKGLGDI
+1638 SVVMHWGKGLGDI

-1660 RTKGRKAVED
+1660 RVQKWKNGQEPLAP
-1670 AKDALVRLSS
+1670 
-1680 RKGVSSVTLVAGPH
+1680 GVSSVTLVAGPH

-1709 ARHSDELK
+1709 ARHSDEVK

-1726 QAHILT
+1726 QAHILA

-1742 ATHDNVKVTTRW
+1742 ATHDNVKVTTSW

-1854 VNEVAKE
+1854 VNEVTKE
-1861 SEELTVEDVVS
+1861 SEELTVEDMVS

-1899 MIESA
+1899 MIESV

-1918 ETGVA
+1918 EKGVA
-1923 PYEFVEPNV
+1923 PYEYVEPNV

-1970 VEHPRGS
+1970 EEHPRGS

-2098 QGHNACLLVLGSDPL
+2098 HGHNACLLVLDSDPL
-2113 KTTVKQWALDDQWI
+2113 KTTVKQWALDDKWI

-2136 GPYPYRATA
+2136 GPYPFRATA

-2152 AYHATYWRNFIKIVN
+2152 AYHATYWRNFMKIVN

-2178 LGNSGRP
+2178 KGNSGRP

-2200 QGEMIWANR
+2200 QGVRPGAQLEFVIDLQLAACDGCRFFETKAGALQTPDWISNRAILYAYDRSTQEMIWANR
-2209 AYEPARKRLAQ
+2209 AYEPARKGLAQ
-2220 ACKDK
+2220 PCKDK

-2237 QELIDAN
+2237 QELVDAN
-2244 GYCFNY
+2244 GYCYNY
-2250 LVAGLGYRSFDT
+2250 LVAGLGYRNFDT

-2308 VAPKQPHQKCND
+2308 VAPKHPHQKCND

-2341 TSNVDGTI
+2341 TSNVDGAI

-2467 MRIANPPRSRQMIHD
+2467 MRIANPPRSCQMIHD

-2534 YVMDILGFSGRVLK
+2534 YVMDILGFSGRTLK

-2623 ERIGYAFRA
+2623 ERIGYAFRE

>member
-1 MEDTAEPVPTGIS
+1 
-14 DMTLATDEASDQGFP
+14 
-29 PLMPTGDSHLPND
+29 
-42 GLAIMSHDAAHSP
+42 
-55 IDSLLR
+55 
-61 ERVPTT
+61 
-67 PVSIAPVTPV
+67 
-77 GIPGPLAHAT
+77 
-87 GVPSPSTPIYSPH
+87 
-100 YHQASL
+100 
-106 TQNLQVV
+106 
-113 DARQLTINQD
+113 
-123 ASPMVA
+123 MVA

-145 EHQEQLRA
+145 EHQEQLCA
-153 MYNSGLAEVNKLR
+153 MYNSGLAEVTKLR

-179 RSEMGQGEV
+179 RSEMGQGEA
-188 RFQQTESA
+188 RFQQTETA
-196 RELAVIEANRQ
+196 RELAVLEANRQ

-264 EVLIQQNSAL
+264 EVLIQQNNAL

-340 GGGPDGNGPSGGDDD
+340 GGPDGNGPSGGDDD
-355 HDRRTIRF
+355 HDRRSR
-363 DDNPMLINIPPDGK
+363 
-377 MLPTEPE
+377 
-384 TRRYLKSFG
+384 KSK
-393 GEPPRPSQQ
+393 
-402 DVKDAL
+402 KD
-408 TTARML
+408 
-414 KATLDAYGSGIRAK
+414 K
-428 CGYECDTEFGCDK
+428 
-441 CIPKHI
+441 KH
-447 EATCVAATKA
+447 K
-457 EAQQLDIEWIA
+457 
-468 DTGSAQDLVSQGD
+468 
-481 LGSLRSHR
+481 
-489 SQNPIGIVT
+489 
-498 ANGPSTAEIQSNIAV
+498 
-513 PSLGIDSH
+513 
-521 PYVLPSTP
+521 
-529 SVLSVGYRCMEEGF
+529 
-543 DFVWR
+543 
-548 SGTRPYFQSSSGER
+548 
-562 IYMDVKDY
+562 KK
-570 VPYLKSWKEGVAVPA
+570 KS
-585 RRKPQP
+585 R
-591 DEDHK
+591 
-596 NDLVLSLEEAE
+596 
-607 GYARELR
+607 
-614 INGDFRLGSC
+614 
-624 YKLLKLTPFKST
+624 
-636 GNPRRMKA
+636 RRMKA

-663 AWIFSGMTGI
+663 AWIFSGMTGV

-708 GNRRVHRDLLNHDD
+708 GNRRVHRDLLNHDN

-728 GVGSYQGGSVWVER
+728 GVGSYQGGSVWVEQ

-764 TGVLEVNG
+764 TGGLEVDG

-812 LSWEKSK
+812 LSWEQSK

-845 DEELTLYDFVKKKKK
+845 DEELTLYDFAKKKK
-860 AEAEKDKEHFDEA
+860 AEAEKDKEHFNEA

-1002 GTGCMKHP
+1002 GTGCMKQP

-1025 VQKYKDLAGPK
+1025 VQKYKDLPGPK

-1061 AKGELAPIASRVLM
+1061 AKGWLVMIFCG
-1075 KLLFAAR
+1075 LFR
-1082 MARYDLLR
+1082 DW
-1090 AVQGLASRVTKWS
+1090 Q
-1103 AECDRALHRLMC
+1103 
-1115 YVNSTLD
+1115 
-1122 LKLRGIIGDP
+1122 
-1132 IDQCKIWLFADA
+1132 
-1144 DHAGEH
+1144 AG
-1150 DNKSTSGCFEALV
+1150 
-1163 GPNTYFP
+1163 
-1170 LAAYSKKQ
+1170 
-1178 TSISISSTESEVV
+1178 
-1191 CANIALR
+1191 

-1209 EKRIEPENN
+1209 EKRIEPESN

-1226 DPSFSLLGRADDS
+1226 DPSFSLLGRADDN
-1239 GSGSPSVVRVTHSM
+1239 GSGSSSVVRVTHSM

-1264 LKVAKGYA
+1264 LKVVKGYA

-1288 GPDDRKHFG
+1288 GPDDRKRFG

-1306 STGLDLN
+1306 STGLDLI
-1313 NCHYVVIAPWDHF
+1313 NCRYIVIAPWDHF
-1326 SWKMDRVVRWCSN
+1326 SWKMDRVIKWCSN

-1346 LLDGERSGNL
+1346 ILDDERSGNL
-1356 GHWRLHTSYKNLPIE
+1356 GHWRLHTSHKNLPIE
-1371 VMNCFHGCKLKNI
+1371 VMNNFHGCKLKNI
-1384 SEPQFPVRQAAVA
+1384 FEPRFPARQAAVA

-1411 VMASSL
+1411 VMASPM
-1417 PTVSLEEPMAF
+1417 PTVSLEERRRRIEAFRRALKDPECLAEAMAF

-1464 RIRNGEWIGLRKQYP
+1464 RIKNGEWIGLRKQYP
-1479 YAGFPLLYEMWHRH
+1479 YAGFPLLYEMWHSH
-1493 FNSPAHQGMPIEGFE
+1493 FNSPAHQGMPVEGFE
-1508 LHGDSLLTEWTE
+1508 LLGDSLLTEWTE
-1520 LVKAYLRDLAYV
+1520 LVKSYLRDLAYV
-1532 GHATNAERALKATE
+1532 GHATNAEMALKATE

-1588 QEQPSSYFIIGGD
+1588 QEQPSSYFIVGGD
-1601 SSLALVTRGDGGRVL
+1601 SSLALVTRDGGRVQK
-1616 MKGTM
+1616 KGTM

-1638 SVVMRWGKGLGDI
+1638 SVIMRWGKGLGDI
-1651 VWHVEQELN
+1651 VWNVEQELN
-1660 RTKGRKAVED
+1660 RVQRWRNGQEPLTPEGVDIIIQWGGNDVYGEYGYKGFSFHMRNAWVRVDDALHDTLSNWETKARKAVED

-1680 RKGVSSVTLVAGPH
+1680 RKGVSSVTLAAGPH

-1709 ARHSDELK
+1709 ARHSDEVK

-1726 QAHILT
+1726 QALILA

-1742 ATHDNVKVTTRW
+1742 ATHDNVKVTTNW

-1769 KHAMELKA
+1769 KHAMGLKA

-1861 SEELTVEDVVS
+1861 SEEITVEDVVS

-1884 EAVDPGSEMEQIVRK
+1884 EAVDPGSEMEQIVRN
-1899 MIESA
+1899 MIESV
-1904 NLVMTDKEAEEVAQ
+1904 NLVMSNKEAEEVAQ

-1923 PYEFVEPNV
+1923 PYEYVEPNV
-1932 TATSVVDGEAVS
+1932 TATFVVDGEAVS

-1977 GGPIWLTPDQLPDVK
+1977 GGPIWLTPDQLPDVR

-1998 RLNEMECV
+1998 RLTEMECV

-2031 EEQSAEIGDVLKVIG
+2031 EEQAAEIGDVLKVIG

-2067 KARFEL
+2067 KGRFEL
-2073 QAEALDEETR
+2073 QAEALGEDTR
-2083 LGRGTNWHFTRVRAF
+2083 VGRGTNWHFTRIRAF

-2113 KTTVKQWALDDQWI
+2113 KNTVKQWALDDKWI
-2127 PSYVDLPIT
+2127 PCYVDLPIT

-2152 AYHATYWRNFIKIVN
+2152 AYHATYWRNFTKIVN

-2178 LGNSGRP
+2178 KGNSGRP

-2200 QGEMIWANR
+2200 QGVRPGAQLEFVIDLQLAACDGCRFFETKAGALQTPDWISNRAILYAYDRSTQEMIWANR

-2237 QELIDAN
+2237 QELVDAN
-2244 GYCFNY
+2244 GYCYNY
-2250 LVAGLGYRSFDT
+2250 LVAGLGYRNFDT

-2308 VAPKQPHQKCND
+2308 VAPKHPHQRCND

-2332 PSFACPSCG
+2332 PSFGCPSC
-2341 TSNVDGTI
+2341 
-2349 CCYRCE
+2349 
-2355 SRLEPHSDVSMALEN
+2355 DVSMALEN

-2424 GKALK
+2424 GKALM
-2429 AGSRTVVERQS
+2429 AGSRTVVVRQS

-2513 VDRFYKLDEAALLA
+2513 VDRFHKLDEAALLA

-2534 YVMDILGFSGRVLK
+2534 YVMDILGFSGRILK

-2563 FQDEVRYAVERGEQV
+2563 FQDEVRYAVERGERV

-2623 ERIGYAFRA
+2623 ERVGYAFRA
-2632 GRTEIRG
+2632 GRTETRG

-2679 VAATRLRPT
+2679 VAATRMRPT

-2714 GPPPTTLVVDS
+2714 G
-2725 RGNPIDPS
+2725 
-2733 QPRRPYFTRHDALL
+2733 HDALL

-2792 KETQNGIRLY
+2792 KVWQKSAPKGKSAKSATEVNAARRTGGYVETDKKFGGGTNVSAHSTVPNAKKLDENGETFRHATVSHEFKTALQQARIAKKMTQTALATAINEKGSVINEYESGKAIPNGAIINKLNKALGVRLPKAK

>member
-1 MEDTAEPVPTGIS
+1 
-14 DMTLATDEASDQGFP
+14 
-29 PLMPTGDSHLPND
+29 
-42 GLAIMSHDAAHSP
+42 
-55 IDSLLR
+55 
-61 ERVPTT
+61 
-67 PVSIAPVTPV
+67 
-77 GIPGPLAHAT
+77 
-87 GVPSPSTPIYSPH
+87 
-100 YHQASL
+100 
-106 TQNLQVV
+106 
-113 DARQLTINQD
+113 
-123 ASPMVA
+123 MVA

-355 HDRRTIRF
+355 HDRRSRKSKK
-363 DDNPMLINIPPDGK
+363 DK
-377 MLPTEPE
+377 KHKKKKS
-384 TRRYLKSFG
+384 RRYLKSFG

-498 ANGPSTAEIQSNIAV
+498 ANGPSTAEIQSNIA
-513 PSLGIDSH
+513 
-521 PYVLPSTP
+521 
-529 SVLSVGYRCMEEGF
+529 
-543 DFVWR
+543 
-548 SGTRPYFQSSSGER
+548 
-562 IYMDVKDY
+562 DY
-570 VPYLKSWKEGVAVPA
+570 VPYLKSWKEGVAVTA

-591 DEDHK
+591 NEDHK

-607 GYARELR
+607 GYAREIR

-636 GNPRRMKA
+636 GNSRRMKA

-708 GNRRVHRDLLNHDD
+708 GNRR
-722 SLNHTL
+722 
-728 GVGSYQGGSVWVER
+728 
-742 KDDFPVF
+742 
-749 RREGV
+749 
-754 AGGKSKCVKV
+754 
-764 TGVLEVNG
+764 
-772 RVYDT
+772 
-777 HDRMLSFHPKLWHQ
+777 

-812 LSWEKSK
+812 LSWEQSR

-845 DEELTLYDFVKKKKK
+845 DEELTLYDFVKKKK
-860 AEAEKDKEHFDEA
+860 AEAEKDKVPEPAPPLMKSKAKSKPSKPDAGRKPEPEPEKGADMSDLFDIEEHFDEA

-1002 GTGCMKHP
+1002 GTGCMKQP

-1061 AKGELAPIASRVLM
+1061 AKGWLVMIFCGLFRDWLAELPSG
-1075 KLLFAAR
+1075 LLN
-1082 MARYDLLR
+1082 
-1090 AVQGLASRVTKWS
+1090 V
-1103 AECDRALHRLMC
+1103 
-1115 YVNSTLD
+1115 
-1122 LKLRGIIGDP
+1122 
-1132 IDQCKIWLFADA
+1132 
-1144 DHAGEH
+1144 
-1150 DNKSTSGCFEALV
+1150 
-1163 GPNTYFP
+1163 
-1170 LAAYSKKQ
+1170 
-1178 TSISISSTESEVV
+1178 
-1191 CANIALR
+1191 

-1209 EKRIEPENN
+1209 GKRIEPENN

-1272 KSNVPITVW
+1272 KSNVPVTVW

-1313 NCHYVVIAPWDHF
+1313 NCRYVVIAPWDHF
-1326 SWKMDRVVRWCSN
+1326 SWKMDRVIKWCSN

-1346 LLDGERSGNL
+1346 LLDGERSGSL
-1356 GHWRLHTSYKNLPIE
+1356 GHWRLHTSYKNLPID
-1371 VMNCFHGCKLKNI
+1371 VMNNFHGCKLKNI

-1417 PTVSLEEPMAF
+1417 PTVSLEERRRRIEAFRRALKDPDCLAEAMAF

-1441 KEAYQYKLVEPAESD
+1441 KEAYQYMLVEPVESD

-1632 IRMDGC
+1632 LRMDGC

-1660 RTKGRKAVED
+1660 RVQKWKNGQEPLAPEGVDIIIQWGGNDVYGEYGYKGFSFHMRNAWVRVDDALHDTLSNWETKARKAVED

-1680 RKGVSSVTLVAGPH
+1680 WKGVSSVTLVAGPH

-1709 ARHSDELK
+1709 ARHSDEVK

-1726 QAHILT
+1726 QAHILA

-1742 ATHDNVKVTTRW
+1742 ATHDNVKVTTSW

-1854 VNEVAKE
+1854 VNEVTKE
-1861 SEELTVEDVVS
+1861 SEELTVEDMVS

-1899 MIESA
+1899 MIESV

-1918 ETGVA
+1918 ETSVA
-1923 PYEFVEPNV
+1923 PYEYVEPNV

-1962 VDYGADDE
+1962 VDYGADDD
-1970 VEHPRGS
+1970 VEPPRGN

-2031 EEQSAEIGDVLKVIG
+2031 EEQSAEIGDVLKIIG

-2098 QGHNACLLVLGSDPL
+2098 HGHNACLLVLDSDPL
-2113 KTTVKQWALDDQWI
+2113 KTTVKQWALDDKWI

-2136 GPYPYRATA
+2136 GPYPFRATA

-2152 AYHATYWRNFIKIVN
+2152 AYHATYWRNFMKIVN

-2178 LGNSGRP
+2178 KGNSGRP

-2200 QGEMIWANR
+2200 QGVRPGAQLEMIWANR

-2225 SLNTPIYGERGH
+2225 SLNTPIYGVRGH
-2237 QELIDAN
+2237 QELVDAN
-2244 GYCFNY
+2244 GYCYNY
-2250 LVAGLGYRSFDT
+2250 LVAGLGYRNFDT

-2308 VAPKQPHQKCND
+2308 VAPKHPHQKCND

-2332 PSFACPSCG
+2332 PSFACPSC
-2341 TSNVDGTI
+2341 
-2349 CCYRCE
+2349 
-2355 SRLEPHSDVSMALEN
+2355 DVSMALEN

-2467 MRIANPPRSRQMIHD
+2467 MRIASPPRSRQMIHD

-2534 YVMDILGFSGRVLK
+2534 YVMDILGFSGRTLK

-2623 ERIGYAFRA
+2623 ERIGYAFRE

-2639 RSAQPPIP
+2639 RSAQPDSKGEANNQSYRQCTASWLSSS
-2647 KARPTTRATGSA
+2647 KAKSTPSRPFPGS
-2659 QRAGSVPPK
+2659 G
-2668 PRARPRDPSPG
+2668 
-2679 VAATRLRPT
+2679 
-2688 EPSYPPPG
+2688 SYPPAANRAQLSATRKG
-2696 RDVPGSSTDAPMR
+2696 CARIVNGCADASARAKGASTNDLGCR
-2709 PPEPK
+2709 FK
-2714 GPPPTTLVVDS
+2714 G
-2725 RGNPIDPS
+2725 
-2733 QPRRPYFTRHDALL
+2733 
-2747 WARLKAS
+2747 AS

-2766 AVPAFHDLNDF
+2766 AVLAFHDLNDF